1 MLLKGST
8 KSKRRDQEEGREVQ
22 KKCLIYGHLLL
33 AQSKT
38 SLSRQAKASEMKS
51 HEGTET
57 KHLEANTSHF
67 IPTL

>member
-8 KSKRRDQEEGREVQ
+8 KSKRKDQEEGREAQ
-22 KKCLIYGHLLL
+22 KKCLIYGHL

-51 HEGTET
+51 HGGTET
-57 KHLEANTSHF
+57 KHLGANNSYF

>member
-1 MLLKGST
+1 MLLKTST
-8 KSKRRDQEEGREVQ
+8 KSKRDQEEGREAQ
-22 KKCLIYGHLLL
+22 KNLIYGHLQL

-51 HEGTET
+51 HRGTET
-57 KHLEANTSHF
+57 KHLEENTSYF

>member
-1 MLLKGST
+1 MCLKG
-8 KSKRRDQEEGREVQ
+8 RDQEEGKEAQ
-22 KKCLIYGHLLL
+22 KCLLCGHVQL

-51 HEGTET
+51 LGGTET
-57 KHLEANTSHF
+57 KHLEANTSLF